1 MYFLSPN
8 CLRYYQIFVFLLIF
22 SHKKII
28 MLSEKIDK
36 LTHSIENAISGDCFE
51 TEVDLFTKEDVKI
64 LVKTDWV
71 FDWQKEVYSK
81 DRTVYKLTITGNP
94 DVIQGLISISDY
106 KDHIFANLIENAKF
120 NKGKSKLYL
129 GVAGNLM
136 AFACKVSFEKGYDGY
151 VSFISKSKLITHY
164 EKTLGA
170 IKIGGLKMIIDTQA
184 ARKLFLQY
192 FKM

>member
-28 MLSEKIDK
+28 LLSEK
-36 LTHSIENAISGDCFE
+36 
-51 TEVDLFTKEDVKI
+51 
-64 LVKTDWV
+64 
-71 FDWQKEVYSK
+71 
-81 DRTVYKLTITGNP
+81 
-94 DVIQGLISISDY
+94 
-106 KDHIFANLIENAKF
+106 IENAKF